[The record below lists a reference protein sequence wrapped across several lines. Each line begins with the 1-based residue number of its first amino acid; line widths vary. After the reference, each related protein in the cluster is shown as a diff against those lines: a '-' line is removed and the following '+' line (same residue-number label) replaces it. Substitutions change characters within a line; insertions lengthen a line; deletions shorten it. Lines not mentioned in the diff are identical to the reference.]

1 MWQLGA
7 KDIQLR
13 RREFDQFGFTL
24 IELIVVIVL
33 MGIISVAGT
42 EIIRNSADAYSKMTG
57 RQAIG
62 SAARVTV
69 ERVTREL
76 RSALPNSVRVNA
88 SNTCFEFLPVNAAGT
103 YITLPVSAS
112 ATTFVSARMNPGLDA
127 VSGRVAV
134 YSLSNQVY
142 DTAEGMLSPAA
153 TLGAPNANNEI
164 VVTMASAYQ
173 FGNNSIQSRYYLV
186 ADPVSFCIDG
196 DNLFRYQNYG
206 LVTVQPDIADLP
218 TSLPARALLA
228 NGLAASVSPFDVSGS
243 TLTRN
248 SIVRMDL
255 IFSVSGES
263 ARIEHEVQVRNVP

>member
-1 MWQLGA
+1 MCRSGA
-7 KDIQLR
+7 RKLKLNR
-13 RREFDQFGFTL
+13 RASNQSGFTL

-33 MGIISVAGT
+33 MGIISITGT
-42 EIIRNSADAYSKMTG
+42 EIIRNSSDAFSKMTG
-57 RQAIG
+57 RQALG
-62 SAARVTV
+62 SAARVSI

-112 ATTFVSARMNPGLDA
+112 AATFLSARMNPGLDA

-134 YSLSNQVY
+134 YSLSNEVY
-142 DTAEGMLSPAA
+142 DTAAGMLSPTV
-153 TLGAPNANNEI
+153 TLGAPNGNNEI

-173 FGNNSIQSRYYLV
+173 FANYSTKSRYYLV

-218 TSLPARALLA
+218 SSLPSRALLA
-228 NGLAASVSPFDVSGS
+228 NGLAASVLPFDVSGS

-255 IFSVSGES
+255 IFSVSGDS
-263 ARIEHEVQVRNVP
+263 VRIEHEVQVRNVP